1 MRRTLAGAMLVLA
14 LSSPA
19 VGHEVERAEALLAEI
34 AAHRGAAAAG
44 PESDRAEATF
54 RLGETVE
61 TLVTALNLDVAA
73 HGTRDLVAEL
83 VVRRLR
89 AHALEVA
96 WAPRE
101 GRYAYDHAAFADYVR
116 RAPKGRWAPEAKFRL
131 IARRF
136 YATLGADPATLV
148 GTDVGA
154 LLAALTE
161 EERFLG
167 EHASHERAE
176 TVRFFLA
183 VDHYRIARNL
193 TDPVRAREHERRARQ
208 ALQHTVERST
218 PAGGTAITITAR
230 MMNRPIH
237 VPFWPLNNSQA
248 CAIQVQPLP
257 AATLRPLAMNSPSAP
272 AFGTSATRDLGA
284 A

>member
-1 MRRTLAGAMLVLA
+1 VSRALAGVMLVLA
-14 LSSPA
+14 LSPPA
-19 VGHEVERAEALLAEI
+19 VAHDREGAEALLGEI

-44 PESDRAEATF
+44 PTESDRAEAMF

-61 TLVTALNLDVAA
+61 TLVAALNLDVAA
-73 HGTRDLVAEL
+73 HGTRDLFAEL

-101 GRYAYDHAAFADYVR
+101 GRYVYDLAAFADYVR
-116 RAPKGRWAPEAKFRL
+116 RAPRGRWAPEAKFRL

-136 YATLGADPATLV
+136 YATLGTDPATLV

-154 LLAALTE
+154 LLAALAE

-167 EHASHERAE
+167 EHASHERAG

-183 VDHYRIARNL
+183 VDHYRLARNV

-208 ALQHTVERST
+208 ALQHTVERS
-218 PAGGTAITITAR
+218 A
-230 MMNRPIH
+230 
-237 VPFWPLNNSQA
+237 QA
-248 CAIQVQPLP
+248 FEVR
-257 AATLRPLAMNSPSAP
+257 AAQALLETLSR
-272 AFGTSATRDLGA
+272 
-284 A
+284 

>member
-1 MRRTLAGAMLVLA
+1 
-14 LSSPA
+14 
-19 VGHEVERAEALLAEI
+19 
-34 AAHRGAAAAG
+34 
-44 PESDRAEATF
+44 
-54 RLGETVE
+54 
-61 TLVTALNLDVAA
+61 
-73 HGTRDLVAEL
+73 VAEL

-101 GRYAYDHAAFADYVR
+101 GRYVYDHAAFADYVR
-116 RAPKGRWAPEAKFRL
+116 RVPQGRWAPEAKFRL

-136 YATLGADPATLV
+136 YATLGTDPATLV

-154 LLAALTE
+154 LLSALAE

-167 EHASHERAE
+167 EHASHERTE

-208 ALQHTVERST
+208 ALQLTVERST
-218 PAGGTAITITAR
+218 
-230 MMNRPIH
+230 
-237 VPFWPLNNSQA
+237 QA
-248 CAIQVQPLP
+248 FEVR
-257 AATLRPLAMNSPSAP
+257 AAQTLLETLSR
-272 AFGTSATRDLGA
+272 
-284 A
+284 

>member
-1 MRRTLAGAMLVLA
+1 VRRALAAAVLVLA

-19 VGHEVERAEALLAEI
+19 AGHDVERAQALLGEV
-34 AAHRGAAAAG
+34 AAHREVATAG
-44 PESDRAEATF
+44 PSENDRAEAMF

-61 TLVTALNLDVAA
+61 TLVAALNLDVAA
-73 HGTRDLVAEL
+73 HGTRDLFAEL

-89 AHALEVA
+89 AHALDVA

-101 GRYAYDHAAFADYVR
+101 GRYVYDLAAFGDYVR
-116 RAPKGRWAPEAKFRL
+116 RAPRGRWAPEAKFRL

-136 YATLGADPATLV
+136 YGTLGTDPATLV

-154 LLAALTE
+154 LVAAVAE

-167 EHASHERAE
+167 EHASHERAG

-183 VDHYRIARNL
+183 VDHYRIARNVA
-193 TDPVRAREHERRARQ
+193 DPVRAKEHERRARE

-218 PAGGTAITITAR
+218 
-230 MMNRPIH
+230 
-237 VPFWPLNNSQA
+237 QA
-248 CAIQVQPLP
+248 FEVR
-257 AATLRPLAMNSPSAP
+257 AAQTLLDSLLR
-272 AFGTSATRDLGA
+272 
-284 A
+284 

>member
-1 MRRTLAGAMLVLA
+1 MLVLA

-19 VGHEVERAEALLAEI
+19 VGHDVERAEALLGEVAD
-34 AAHRGAAAAG
+34 HRGAAAAG
-44 PESDRAEATF
+44 PTESDRAEAMF

-61 TLVTALNLDVAA
+61 TLVAALNLDVAA
-73 HGTRDLVAEL
+73 HGTRDLFAEL

-101 GRYAYDHAAFADYVR
+101 GRYVYDLAAFADYVR
-116 RAPKGRWAPEAKFRL
+116 RAPRGRWAPEAKFRL

-136 YATLGADPATLV
+136 YATLGTDPATLV

-154 LLAALTE
+154 LLAALAE

-167 EHASHERAE
+167 EHASHERAG

-183 VDHYRIARNL
+183 VDHYRLARNV

-208 ALQHTVERST
+208 ALQHTVERSAQAFEVRAAQT
-218 PAGGTAITITAR
+218 LLETLAR
-230 MMNRPIH
+230 
-237 VPFWPLNNSQA
+237 
-248 CAIQVQPLP
+248 
-257 AATLRPLAMNSPSAP
+257 
-272 AFGTSATRDLGA
+272 
-284 A
+284 

>member
-1 MRRTLAGAMLVLA
+1 MLVLA

-19 VGHEVERAEALLAEI
+19 VGHDVERVEALLGEI
-34 AAHRGAAAAG
+34 ADHRGAAAAG
-44 PESDRAEATF
+44 PTESDRAEAMF

-61 TLVTALNLDVAA
+61 TLVAALNLDVAA
-73 HGTRDLVAEL
+73 HGTRDLFAEL

-101 GRYAYDHAAFADYVR
+101 GRYVYDLAAFADYVR
-116 RAPKGRWAPEAKFRL
+116 RAPRGRWAPEAKFRL

-136 YATLGADPATLV
+136 YATLGTDPATLV

-154 LLAALTE
+154 LLAALAE

-167 EHASHERAE
+167 EHASHERAG

-183 VDHYRIARNL
+183 VDHYRLARNV
-193 TDPVRAREHERRARQ
+193 TDPGRAREHERRARQ

-218 PAGGTAITITAR
+218 QAFEVRAAQTLLETLAR
-230 MMNRPIH
+230 
-237 VPFWPLNNSQA
+237 
-248 CAIQVQPLP
+248 
-257 AATLRPLAMNSPSAP
+257 
-272 AFGTSATRDLGA
+272 
-284 A
+284 

>member
-1 MRRTLAGAMLVLA
+1 MRRALAGAVLVLA

-19 VGHEVERAEALLAEI
+19 AGHDVEQAEALLGEI
-34 AAHRGAAAAG
+34 AVHRGAAAAG
-44 PESDRAEATF
+44 PTESDRAEAMF

-61 TLVTALNLDVAA
+61 TLVAALNLDVAA
-73 HGTRDLVAEL
+73 HGTRDLFAEL

-101 GRYAYDHAAFADYVR
+101 GRYVYDLAAFADYVR
-116 RAPKGRWAPEAKFRL
+116 RAPRGRWAPEAKFRL

-136 YATLGADPATLV
+136 YATLGTDPATLV

-154 LLAALTE
+154 LLAALAE

-167 EHASHERAE
+167 EHASHERAG

-183 VDHYRIARNL
+183 VDHYRLARNV

-208 ALQHTVERST
+208 ALQHTVERSAQAFEVRAAQT
-218 PAGGTAITITAR
+218 LLETLAR
-230 MMNRPIH
+230 
-237 VPFWPLNNSQA
+237 
-248 CAIQVQPLP
+248 
-257 AATLRPLAMNSPSAP
+257 
-272 AFGTSATRDLGA
+272 
-284 A
+284 

>member
-1 MRRTLAGAMLVLA
+1 VRRTLAGSLLVLA
-14 LSSPA
+14 LSTPA
-19 VGHEVERAEALLAEI
+19 VGHDIERAEALLGEI
-34 AAHRGAAAAG
+34 AAHRGAAAVG
-44 PESDRAEATF
+44 PTENDRAEALF

-61 TLVTALNLDVAA
+61 TLVAALNLDVAA
-73 HGTRDLVAEL
+73 HGTRDLAAEL

-89 AHALEVA
+89 AHALDVA

-101 GRYAYDHAAFADYVR
+101 GRYVYDLAAFADYVR
-116 RAPKGRWAPEAKFRL
+116 RAPRGRWAPEAKFRL

-136 YATLGADPATLV
+136 YATLGTDPATLV

-154 LLAALTE
+154 LLAALAE

-167 EHASHERAE
+167 EHASHERAG

-183 VDHYRIARNL
+183 VDHYRIARNI

-218 PAGGTAITITAR
+218 EAFEVRAAQTLLET
-230 MMNRPIH
+230 
-237 VPFWPLNNSQA
+237 
-248 CAIQVQPLP
+248 LP
-257 AATLRPLAMNSPSAP
+257 R
-272 AFGTSATRDLGA
+272 
-284 A
+284 